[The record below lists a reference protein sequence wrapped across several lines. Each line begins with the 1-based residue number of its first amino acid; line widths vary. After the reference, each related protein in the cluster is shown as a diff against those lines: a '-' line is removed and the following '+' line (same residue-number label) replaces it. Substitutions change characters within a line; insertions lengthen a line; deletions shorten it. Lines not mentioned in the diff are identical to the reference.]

1 MRLKLKGGSL
11 ISNFNEDII
20 KSLSQGIT
28 IEEIRMAALSFY
40 NTPNKYISN
49 DERQEKKDTGI

>member
-40 NTPNKYISN
+40 NTLNKYISN
-49 DERQEKKDTGI
+49 D

>member
-11 ISNFNEDII
+11 ISNFNDDII

-28 IEEIRMAALSFY
+28 IEEIRMASLSFY
-40 NTPNKYISN
+40 NTLNKYISN
-49 DERQEKKDTGI
+49 D